1 MRYIKRNKYLNKLIS
16 LNNTPDIKVITG
28 IRRSGKSVLLN
39 EYVQYL
45 KKNEQ
50 NINVIN
56 INLLDLKNIGLL
68 EYKTLHDYV
77 MSHYKKKAHNVVV
90 IDEVQLCPKFE
101 LTINS
106 LHSKGL
112 FDIYITGS
120 NAFLLSSDLAT
131 LFTGRTM
138 QVQVFPFSFKEY
150 LQYYKYKDN
159 FDEHFD
165 DYVLEGGLAGSYV
178 YKNDNEKRDYIR
190 DVYETILLRDL
201 VSKYKIRNKDELI
214 RITEFMM
221 DNVSNLLSSNNMAKE
236 LNKNSSSITDKTI
249 KKYIDYLSNSFLF
262 YEVGRYDLKGKSYL
276 SNNRKYYLVDQSFR
290 YAINGTKNMDYG
302 RVYENMVAIEL
313 MRRGYEIYVGKL
325 YQKEIDFVARKNGS
339 ITYIQVSD
347 NITEETTFKREYEPL
362 LQIKDAYPKMIIA
375 RTRHRDYSYEGIV
388 VKDIVNWLREED

>member
-1 MRYIKRNKYLNKLIS
+1 M
-16 LNNTPDIKVITG
+16 
-28 IRRSGKSVLLN
+28 
-39 EYVQYL
+39 
-45 KKNEQ
+45 
-50 NINVIN
+50 
-56 INLLDLKNIGLL
+56 
-68 EYKTLHDYV
+68 
-77 MSHYKKKAHNVVV
+77 
-90 IDEVQLCPKFE
+90 
-101 LTINS
+101 
-106 LHSKGL
+106 
-112 FDIYITGS
+112 
-120 NAFLLSSDLAT
+120 
-131 LFTGRTM
+131 
-138 QVQVFPFSFKEY
+138 
-150 LQYYKYKDN
+150 
-159 FDEHFD
+159 
-165 DYVLEGGLAGSYV
+165 EGGLAGSYV

-276 SNNRKYYLVDQSFR
+276 SNNRKYYLVDQSFI

>member
-50 NINVIN
+50 NINVIS

>member
-276 SNNRKYYLVDQSFR
+276 SNNRKYYLVDQSFI